1 MSSHLRSRPQL
12 NLADREPLQCV
23 KPIICVCLT
32 LYALYAIYAL
42 AVVGGVP
49 LNRGKPFS
57 CTKARAS
64 SKPLRSIKRVSAL
77 APASLSHLPNTHT
90 HTHTHTQPQLIH
102 TPAPYQFSPLPS
114 PRNGARLQLREQGAV
129 PGATV
134 VVRAARL
141 PAHLAAHT
149 RARRRRRV
157 SRATSARAARLVASH
172 RAVLPRKW
180 RGHRAVLL
188 DVPSSHA

>member
-64 SKPLRSIKRVSAL
+64 SKPLRSSKRVSAF
-77 APASLSHLPNTHT
+77 APLPPPE
-90 HTHTHTQPQLIH
+90 HTQPHTTTTAHQLLIS
-102 TPAPYQFSPLPS
+102 SPPS

-134 VVRAARL
+134 VVRAARV

-180 RGHRAVLL
+180 RGHWAVLL